1 MAAILDDTDTLAEG
15 AHWLAAADPGLA
27 RIVEALPLP
36 PLRRRAPGF
45 ATLFHAIAGQQ
56 VSTASAAAI
65 WARLDTAGL
74 TSEAPVLAAGE
85 EGLRA
90 CGLSR
95 PKIRY
100 ALALAGAGIDF
111 AALAALDDEMLVT
124 RLVALPGIGR
134 WTAEIYGTTALGRA
148 DLIPAGDLALQ
159 EATRLLY
166 GLSERPSE
174 AALRARAAAWSPWRG
189 VAARL
194 LWSFYAAE
202 KGREGITS

>member
-1 MAAILDDTDTLAEG
+1 MAEILGSEEVLARG
-15 AHWLAAADPGLA
+15 VAWLAARDGRAGAGRRQRSAATPATQATGLCH
-27 RIVEALPLP
+27 ALVGH
-36 PLRRRAPGF
+36 RRA
-45 ATLFHAIAGQQ
+45 AGLD
-56 VSTASAAAI
+56 
-65 WARLDTAGL
+65 RLGRCDLGTAGGGRAGP
-74 TSEAPVLAAGE
+74 SRPRSWSRGRRGCAP
-85 EGLRA
+85 

-100 ALALAGAGIDF
+100 ALALAAAGIDF
-111 AALAALDDEMLVT
+111 DGLAALDDPALID

-174 AALRARAAAWSPWRG
+174 AALRARAAPWAPWRG

-194 LWSFYAAE
+194 LWSHYARE
-202 KGREGITS
+202 KKREGVT